1 MKLNFKKNNGL
12 LPAIIQDSITKNVL
26 MLGYM
31 NEEAL
36 EKTRL
41 KKKVTF
47 FSRSRQKLWTKGET
61 SGNFLLVEE
70 VRLDCDHDT
79 ILIKAKPTGPV
90 CHTGQDTC
98 FNEDNKGAGNF
109 LSKLEGIILERRRKM
124 PAGSYT
130 TRLFMKGLN
139 KIAQKVGEEA
149 TETIIEAID
158 KNNDALKEES
168 ADLLYHL
175 LVLLAERGVSLREV
189 EDVLVKRH
197 GK

>member
-1 MKLNFKKNNGL
+1 MT
-12 LPAIIQDSITKNVL
+12 DSE
-26 MLGYM
+26 Y
-31 NEEAL
+31 
-36 EKTRL
+36 
-41 KKKVTF
+41 
-47 FSRSRQKLWTKGET
+47 
-61 SGNFLLVEE
+61 
-70 VRLDCDHDT
+70 
-79 ILIKAKPTGPV
+79 P
-90 CHTGQDTC
+90 
-98 FNEDNKGAGNF
+98 
-109 LSKLEGIILERRRKM
+109 
-124 PAGSYT
+124 
-130 TRLFMKGLN
+130 GLN